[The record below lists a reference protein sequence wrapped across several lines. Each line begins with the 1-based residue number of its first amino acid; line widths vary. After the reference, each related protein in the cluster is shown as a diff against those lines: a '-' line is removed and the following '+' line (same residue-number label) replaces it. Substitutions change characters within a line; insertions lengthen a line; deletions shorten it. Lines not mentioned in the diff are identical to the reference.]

1 LRGPDNPP
9 VGVIR
14 RINISDIVVSGANH
28 GLGSIISGIP
38 GHPIEDVRISNVQ
51 ILQESGGTARDA
63 ERQPPEKEAAYPEP
77 GMFGTMPSFGFYIRH
92 AAGVE
97 MHHVKVACLAADARP
112 AFVLDDV
119 TDIRLDHINAQP
131 ASGGGFFDL
140 RNVKDFEVQDSVG
153 IPDTRR
159 PDPVVH
165 EKL

>member
-1 LRGPDNPP
+1 
-9 VGVIR
+9 
-14 RINISDIVVSGANH
+14 
-28 GLGSIISGIP
+28 
-38 GHPIEDVRISNVQ
+38 
-51 ILQESGGTARDA
+51 
-63 ERQPPEKEAAYPEP
+63 
-77 GMFGTMPSFGFYIRH
+77 MFGTMPSFGFYIRH

>member
-1 LRGPDNPP
+1 
-9 VGVIR
+9 
-14 RINISDIVVSGANH
+14 
-28 GLGSIISGIP
+28 
-38 GHPIEDVRISNVQ
+38 
-51 ILQESGGTARDA
+51 
-63 ERQPPEKEAAYPEP
+63 
-77 GMFGTMPSFGFYIRH
+77 
-92 AAGVE
+92 
-97 MHHVKVACLAADARP
+97 
-112 AFVLDDV
+112 VLDDV